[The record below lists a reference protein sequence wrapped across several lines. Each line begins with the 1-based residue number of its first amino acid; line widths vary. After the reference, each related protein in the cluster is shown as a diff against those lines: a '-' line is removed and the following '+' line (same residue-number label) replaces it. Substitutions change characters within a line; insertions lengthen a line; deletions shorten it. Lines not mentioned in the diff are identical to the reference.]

1 MPGNQRSAPVLNERV
16 QLLTG
21 TLVQLVIC
29 EDAKFLNQ
37 FSQNGFSV
45 IHTLCFLDNS
55 NIINPLILL
64 TLLKTEGGIL
74 ALERNLL
81 RGRTVS

>member
-1 MPGNQRSAPVLNERV
+1 MPGNQRSAPVFNEPL

-21 TLVQLVIC
+21 TLVQLVIYKG
-29 EDAKFLNQ
+29 AKFLNQ

-64 TLLKTEGGIL
+64 TLLKAEGGIL
-74 ALERNLL
+74 ALEGNLL
-81 RGRTVS
+81 